1 MVAAHQGNN
10 DIVQILLA
18 AGANIEAAT
27 SKGKFDSSLP
37 VTVDDNLLSLYYIN
51 TYFSERLDIRDY
63 SCAPGKSRSSRH
75 IITLWS

>member
-10 DIVQILLA
+10 DIVQILLT

-37 VTVDDNLLSLYYIN
+37 VTVDNTLLCLY
-51 TYFSERLDIRDY
+51 
-63 SCAPGKSRSSRH
+63 
-75 IITLWS
+75 